1 MAKGPDEKRV
11 MHRNSLAN
19 MTPGK
24 PKKVDI
30 KLQAAFQQDVFA
42 LWSRL
47 VDEESGRT
55 MGQAMLEAEA
65 IKNPGKIIKLVA
77 DMMPKMADPEVKK
90 NNEVANFA
98 DALIKLNKAQGNAR
112 VTKADAE
119 VVDIE
124 VFETTGKLPVKLE
137 DVK

>member
-1 MAKGPDEKRV
+1 V
-11 MHRNSLAN
+11 S
-19 MTPGK
+19 
-24 PKKVDI
+24 
-30 KLQAAFQQDVFA
+30 
-42 LWSRL
+42 
-47 VDEESGRT
+47 
-55 MGQAMLEAEA
+55 
-65 IKNPGKIIKLVA
+65 
-77 DMMPKMADPEVKK
+77 
-90 NNEVANFA
+90 NFA

>member
-1 MAKGPDEKRV
+1 MAKGPDQKRV

-19 MTPGK
+19 ITPGK
-24 PKKVDI
+24 PKKVDV

-90 NNEVANFA
+90 NNEVS
-98 DALIKLNKAQGNAR
+98 K
-112 VTKADAE
+112 
-119 VVDIE
+119 
-124 VFETTGKLPVKLE
+124 FETTGKLPVKLE

>member
-1 MAKGPDEKRV
+1 
-11 MHRNSLAN
+11 
-19 MTPGK
+19 
-24 PKKVDI
+24 
-30 KLQAAFQQDVFA
+30 
-42 LWSRL
+42 
-47 VDEESGRT
+47 

-90 NNEVANFA
+90 NNEVSNFA